1 VFAVGFAEASETD
14 AFRYG
19 SLGETA
25 FVVSLEVSEECD
37 PLIEMYEASAIEEHL
52 PYELADRDFEEE
64 YGVMEPLEVLNN
76 TKLRTALEAMQE
88 KYKQEFER
96 YGVRHLRLQES
107 K

>member
-1 VFAVGFAEASETD
+1 LVRAHEP
-14 AFRYG
+14 R
-19 SLGETA
+19 LG
-25 FVVSLEVSEECD
+25 
-37 PLIEMYEASAIEEHL
+37 EEHL